1 MKKRCENLL
10 MRFLVI
16 NKIITIIV
24 SYIINIIDFI
34 QSKKTIN
41 EINKH
46 ADFTNNRYIF
56 SVLFCCFVIINFFFI
71 IIVKDIVEVE
81 EQK

>member
-1 MKKRCENLL
+1 

-16 NKIITIIV
+16 INNITIIV

-56 SVLFCCFVIINFFFI
+56 SVLFCCCDYSFFFI

>member
-1 MKKRCENLL
+1 MTYFDKYL
-10 MRFLVI
+10 
-16 NKIITIIV
+16 TIIV
-24 SYIINIIDFI
+24 SYIIDFI

-46 ADFTNNRYIF
+46 DDFTNNRYIF
-56 SVLFCCFVIINFFFI
+56 SVLFCCCDYSFFFI